1 VFGLPGNP
9 VSCLT
14 NMYLFVAPMLR
25 RIARL
30 PPPLERIVS
39 ARLAEEVSSPRGRHQ
54 VYPVR
59 LEGDAAVPGLQ
70 ELGRDHEPRTRGRVL
85 RDPSEV
91 ERVEAGTRVDVILF

>member
-1 VFGLPGNP
+1 
-9 VSCLT
+9 
-14 NMYLFVAPMLR
+14 MLR

-59 LEGDAAVPGLQ
+59 LEGDAAVPVFKSSGEITSLARADGFF
-70 ELGRDHEPRTRGRVL
+70 EIPAV
-85 RDPSEV
+85 V